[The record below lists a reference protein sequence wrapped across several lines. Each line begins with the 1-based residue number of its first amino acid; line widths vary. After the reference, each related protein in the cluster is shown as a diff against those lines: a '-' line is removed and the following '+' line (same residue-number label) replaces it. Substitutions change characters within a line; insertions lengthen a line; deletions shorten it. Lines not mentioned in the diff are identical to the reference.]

1 MCFQFLYLFYIRYI
15 GYCML
20 KPSFIKCKCVKFILF
35 IFLTVCGQS
44 DVQGKGEGEELWER
58 RKRVCEK
65 ERDSM
70 SW

>member
-1 MCFQFLYLFYIRYI
+1 
-15 GYCML
+15 ML